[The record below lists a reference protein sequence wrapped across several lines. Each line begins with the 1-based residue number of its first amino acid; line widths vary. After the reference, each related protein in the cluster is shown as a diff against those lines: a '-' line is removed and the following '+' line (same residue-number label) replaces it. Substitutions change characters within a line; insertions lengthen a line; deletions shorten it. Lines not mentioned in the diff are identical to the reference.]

1 MLGPWGMGQGSSW
14 PRGSETVECWS
25 HSETLVSSPAWSW
38 TCRTLQ
44 RLQDITSRA
53 KLRGCVSDAGVTR
66 KMIHGKGEVL
76 RTCEQWVIHL
86 VMPCGHFHAC
96 GGQLNKLLCL
106 LTFTTSI
113 LKPRHYF
120 IKSWKTFGHHLR
132 TTKFLSDR
140 YSRFTTELLFYE
152 NFYFVGMR
160 FLLTVKLMKWW

>member
-25 HSETLVSSPAWSW
+25 HSETLGSSPAWSW

-76 RTCEQWVIHL
+76 RTWEQWVIHL

-113 LKPRHYF
+113 HKISQWQIFTVHFRIIVL
-120 IKSWKTFGHHLR
+120 WK
-132 TTKFLSDR
+132 
-140 YSRFTTELLFYE
+140 LLFCWHE
-152 NFYFVGMR
+152 ISTDSETDEVVIMLALSTMR
-160 FLLTVKLMKWW
+160 TR